1 MSVTTKYVA
10 DWVGNTRNN
19 ILTWW
24 MPKVAII
31 ASLFARAP
39 LRTVVWTVALIWTG
53 AACILNARRCG
64 RTQRSYTGPYYL
76 AIILPVVLLAS
87 GVVAANLYGWL
98 TLAVTDR
105 LW

>member
-53 AACILNARRCG
+53 AACVLNARRCG
-64 RTQRSYTGPYYL
+64 RTQRSYTGPYYR

-87 GVVAANLYGWL
+87 VVVAANLYGW
-98 TLAVTDR
+98 
-105 LW
+105 WP